1 MIKIIAKKGT
11 YRQKVDG
18 VAPIVMHEIST
29 MVSHLIHNDK
39 TTKTQEKLMGFAAML
54 GIAQVFTKSEMLE
67 LLHDACESKDPD
79 STIFEYYRKVLAEKN
94 GMNAQNLTAIADAID
109 ALCKNLNKGPEKKP
123 DLMC

>member
-11 YRQKVDG
+11 YKQKVNG

-39 TTKTQEKLMGFAAML
+39 TTKLQEKLMGFAAMV
-54 GIAQVFTKSEMLE
+54 GIAQAFSKSEMLE
-67 LLHDACESKDPD
+67 LLHDACEDKDPD
-79 STIFEYYRKVLAEKN
+79 SMIFEYYEKEITSGRFLN
-94 GMNAQNLTAIADAID
+94 SRDICDIADAINT
-109 ALCKNLNKGPEKKP
+109 LCKNLNNGPEKKP